1 MRKSLYKYNPQTCQY
16 EHIRVKPGD
25 VIWYSLGV
33 IVMAVLILAALLV
46 VHDVVVD
53 SEKEIALR
61 KENAAMEKNQVI
73 LTNQLN
79 SIESTLSSLDKE
91 DRKLNAKF
99 FGTASDAKNV
109 VEKFSSADHR
119 LLLANASAFR
129 IELEK
134 ISEQSSFLLKQSAQ
148 TNIYFKN
155 EITLG
160 KKELAFL
167 RAAMP
172 ASQPVQPWDAKKVI
186 SGFGMRINPFHKG
199 LYEHAGID
207 IAMPRGTEVNATG
220 SGTVREIKRSNLE
233 AGYGNYV
240 EIDHGHGFITRYAH
254 LEDIKV
260 KAGQS
265 VTKGAIIGTIGS
277 SGGSIAPHLHYEII
291 RDGKNVNPVAYM
303 IEGLNSKDHHYLK
316 SIGEQQNQSL
326 D

>member
-33 IVMAVLILAALLV
+33 IVMAVLILAAMLV

-61 KENAAMEKNQVI
+61 KENAALEKNQVI
-73 LTNQLN
+73 LTTQLN

-91 DRKLNAKF
+91 DQKLHTKF
-99 FGTASDAKNV
+99 FGTAADANV
-109 VEKFSSADHR
+109 AKKSTSTDQR
-119 LLLANASAFR
+119 LLLADASAFR

-134 ISEQSSFLLKQSAQ
+134 ISEQSSFLLEQSAQ
-148 TNIYFKN
+148 TNTYFKN

-167 RAAMP
+167 CAAMP

-207 IAMPRGTEVNATG
+207 IAMPRHTEVSVTG
-220 SGTVREIKRSNLE
+220 SGTVREVKRSNLE
-233 AGYGNYV
+233 AGYGNYI
-240 EIDHGHGFITRYAH
+240 EIDHGQGFITRYAH
-254 LEDIKV
+254 LEAIKV
-260 KAGQS
+260 KAGQP
-265 VTKGAIIGTIGS
+265 VTKGTIIGTIGS

-291 RDGKNVNPVAYM
+291 RDGKNVDPVAYM
-303 IEGLNSKDHHYLK
+303 IEGLSSKDHHYLK
-316 SIGEQQNQSL
+316 SVGEQQNQSL